1 MRSAHELLCL
11 AEDFDALAST
21 ASNPLAK
28 AQWRTMAEDYR
39 NQANELSEL
48 SGEPEHKEPFLPSG
62 AGTIH

>member
-28 AQWRTMAEDYR
+28 AQWRTCFSRLCRLYVFEVHVGPWIGR
-39 NQANELSEL
+39 LLSIV
-48 SGEPEHKEPFLPSG
+48 P
-62 AGTIH
+62 